1 MRGGAPGRDYAGRG
15 IARCEGAPDADTA
28 YMGLTS
34 SCRNTITGTL
44 PRTAGESA
52 GRDPDS
58 GAAPRAPG
66 RTLLPAK

>member
-1 MRGGAPGRDYAGRG
+1 
-15 IARCEGAPDADTA
+15 
-28 YMGLTS
+28 MGLTS
-34 SCRNTITGTL
+34 SCRNAITGTL
-44 PRTAGESA
+44 PCTAGESA